1 MAEGAETQESI
12 KEKSMRQGKSAL
24 GIVQK
29 YHPGVIKVVDS
40 KKSLTISVTRADFR
54 RASSKSPSQ
63 CAMAK
68 AVQHQHDGAI
78 ISTSVAYVIDG
89 NKAVRYKVP
98 TSLSREIVAFDRHA
112 GFAPGE
118 YRLTAPSKMERLNRP
133 NDGRGKNGGGHGATK
148 QRYHRTAGIRSL

>member
-29 YHPGVIKVVDS
+29 YHPGVTKVVDS
-40 KKSLTISVTRADFR
+40 KKSLTISVTRADCR

-98 TSLSREIVAFDRHA
+98 SSLSREIVAFDRNA
-112 GFAPGE
+112 GFAPGQ
-118 YRLTAPSKMERLNRP
+118 YRLTAPSKMERLGKP
-133 NDGRGKNGGGHGATK
+133 NDGRGGGKGGNGKVK
-148 QRYHRTAGIRSL
+148 QRYHKTTGIRSL